1 MSRILAFVLCAA
13 ALGLAC
19 QTQTEPEAAPEPAP
33 VVVAAPEPE
42 PVAVVVVAEE
52 PAPVLPKTASAVP
65 LVGLL
70 GAGALGLGMVMRIAR
85 RGISRDR

>member
-1 MSRILAFVLCAA
+1 MSRILTLAFCAA

-19 QTQTEPEAAPEPAP
+19 QTQTEPEATPAPEP
-33 VVVAAPEPE
+33 VVVAAPAPE
-42 PVAVVVVAEE
+42 PVAAVVVVEE

-70 GAGALGLGMVMRIAR
+70 GAGALGLGMAMRIAR
-85 RGISRDR
+85 RGITRNR